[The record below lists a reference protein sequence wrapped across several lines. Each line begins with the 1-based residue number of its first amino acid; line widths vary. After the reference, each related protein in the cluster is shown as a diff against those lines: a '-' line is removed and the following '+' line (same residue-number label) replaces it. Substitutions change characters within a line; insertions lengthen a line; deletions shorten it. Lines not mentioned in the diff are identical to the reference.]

1 MPNHSSEIKTLVS
14 DSVSNFFQK
23 VYSPDFTQMLY
34 WQGVQNLNILF
45 ADGGRSNFITFKGH
59 HTMQNSFKLLFYLK
73 KPKAYVSGSVTIY
86 LRITVSGQRSEV
98 STGRECLPEKWNT
111 HAGRMTGTREDARVL
126 NNYLDTMQARI
137 FETHRQLLAAG
148 ESVSVE
154 SIKNKFTGKSERPR
168 SLINIF
174 QDHNKQVEA
183 LLNDGFAPGTLE
195 RYKTS
200 LKHTVDFLKW
210 KYRVSDI
217 DIRKIDHAFITEYE
231 FYLRSVRKCNNNT
244 AVKYIKNFGKIIRI
258 CIANGWLDKNPFA
271 NYKSKV
277 KEVERAFLVEEEMQV
292 LASKKFVTERLNQVK
307 DIFLFSCFT
316 GLAYIDVKKLTK
328 NNITI
333 GIDGEKWIYTNRQK
347 TDTRSNIPL
356 LPIAEEIIAKYKEHP
371 QCLNEGK
378 LLPVLSN
385 QKMNAYLK
393 EMADVCGITKE
404 LTFHI
409 ARHTFATT
417 VTLTNGVP
425 IESVS
430 KMLGHKNLR
439 TTQHYAK
446 ILDSKVSVDMK
457 LLKDKFDIIGVA
469 KNEKTGS

>member
-1 MPNHSSEIKTLVS
+1 MSS
-14 DSVSNFFQK
+14 
-23 VYSPDFTQMLY
+23 
-34 WQGVQNLNILF
+34 NL
-45 ADGGRSNFITFKGH
+45 
-59 HTMQNSFKLLFYLK
+59 SFLFYLK
-73 KPKAYVSGSVTIY
+73 KPKGYLSGSVPIY
-86 LRITVSGQRSEV
+86 LRLTVCGQRAEM
-98 STGRECLPEKWNT
+98 STGKDCLPERWNSD
-111 HAGRMTGTREDARVL
+111 AGLAKGNTEDVKSLNAYLSILQGKVHQYHNQLMATGEAITA
-126 NNYLDTMQARI
+126 
-137 FETHRQLLAAG
+137 ETL
-148 ESVSVE
+148 
-154 SIKNKFTGKSERPR
+154 KNKVSGKSERAR
-168 SLINIF
+168 SLVKIF
-174 QDHNKQVEA
+174 QDHNNQVEA
-183 LLNDGFAPGTLE
+183 LLNDEFAPGTLE

-200 LKHTVDFLKW
+200 LKHTIDFLKW
-210 KYRVSDI
+210 KFRISDI
-217 DIRKIDHAFITEYE
+217 DIRRIDHAFITDYE

-258 CIANGWLDKNPFA
+258 CIANGWLDKSPFV

-277 KEVERAFLVEEEMQV
+277 KEVERAFLVEEEIQV
-292 LASKKFVTERLNQVK
+292 LASKEFATDRLNQVK

-356 LPIAEEIIAKYKEHP
+356 LPMAEEIIAKYKEHP

-393 EMADVCGITKE
+393 EMADVCGINKE

-446 ILDSKVSVDMK
+446 ILDRKVSDDMK
-457 LLKDKFDIIGVA
+457 ILKSKLSINNSDTLKRNF
-469 KNEKTGS
+469 K

>member
-1 MPNHSSEIKTLVS
+1 
-14 DSVSNFFQK
+14 
-23 VYSPDFTQMLY
+23 
-34 WQGVQNLNILF
+34 
-45 ADGGRSNFITFKGH
+45 
-59 HTMQNSFKLLFYLK
+59 
-73 KPKAYVSGSVTIY
+73 
-86 LRITVSGQRSEV
+86 
-98 STGRECLPEKWNT
+98 
-111 HAGRMTGTREDARVL
+111 
-126 NNYLDTMQARI
+126 
-137 FETHRQLLAAG
+137 
-148 ESVSVE
+148 
-154 SIKNKFTGKSERPR
+154 
-168 SLINIF
+168 
-174 QDHNKQVEA
+174 
-183 LLNDGFAPGTLE
+183 
-195 RYKTS
+195 
-200 LKHTVDFLKW
+200 
-210 KYRVSDI
+210 
-217 DIRKIDHAFITEYE
+217 
-231 FYLRSVRKCNNNT
+231 
-244 AVKYIKNFGKIIRI
+244 
-258 CIANGWLDKNPFA
+258 
-271 NYKSKV
+271 
-277 KEVERAFLVEEEMQV
+277 VEEEMKV